1 MEDFLILI
9 LQGLFE
15 FILEILAYG
24 PWDWPWATGIKWES
38 KSLFEKCCIWLTIG
52 CGLAAISILMFKR
65 TWITHPHLRILNLIF
80 APVISAFI
88 SQAIARRR
96 RENDTGIIP
105 RDHFWQALWFT
116 LGLVIVRFMFAV
128 RH

>member
-1 MEDFLILI
+1 
-9 LQGLFE
+9 
-15 FILEILAYG
+15 
-24 PWDWPWATGIKWES
+24 
-38 KSLFEKCCIWLTIG
+38 
-52 CGLAAISILMFKR
+52 MFKR